1 MNLRWMRYETPK
13 IASSHQRQ
21 NWIATTLALWA
32 CLVVQGHAQDDFTS
46 SDSAIEEPPITASDR
61 DHWAFRP
68 LQRPSLPAWSP
79 ASKANHPIDTFI
91 LAQLELRDIDPVPAA
106 SRRVLVRRLF
116 LDLTGLPPT
125 PDELR
130 QWLDDPRPDAIER
143 LVDRLLASPQLGEH
157 QAQSWLDLARF
168 AETDGFE
175 HDKIRAEAWRYRDWV
190 IRAINQD
197 IGYDRFISLQ
207 LAGDEIEPEDPQAKI
222 ATTFCLAGPDMPDI
236 NSQDERK
243 NHLLNGIAA
252 NVGSVIMG
260 LQIGCAQCHEHKFD
274 PISHADFYRMRAI
287 FEPAVN
293 VKKNIS
299 VSLLEEVNPSPA
311 KSHLRIRG
319 DWDRL
324 GPEVVPSFLRIV
336 NSTDSHLQAVAES
349 LPGETTRRR
358 WALAKWLTQDQHPLT
373 SRVIVNRTWQQH
385 FGHGLSRSPSDFGY
399 MGDAP
404 THPLLLDWL
413 ATELTKGDWS
423 LKRLHRKIVCTDAYQ
438 RGSYPDLDMETD
450 SLDLSDRLRQ
460 FKSAIEQDP
469 RNLTLAYFPR
479 QRLTGESLRDVML
492 KISGSLNAQ
501 QYGPSFRPPLPQEV
515 RQDLLKGQWDVTP
528 ESNQHRRRSIYVFA
542 RRNLRLPLFDSFD
555 RPSGNESCARRYE
568 STTALQSLQL
578 LNSDFS
584 REISERL
591 ALRLKADAVSPESK
605 VHLLFVL
612 TVSRPPT
619 PAEVQEVLSFVQSSG
634 EEDLPERWKD
644 VCLAMLNTNEFVYV
658 D

>member
-1 MNLRWMRYETPK
+1 
-13 IASSHQRQ
+13 
-21 NWIATTLALWA
+21 
-32 CLVVQGHAQDDFTS
+32 
-46 SDSAIEEPPITASDR
+46 
-61 DHWAFRP
+61 
-68 LQRPSLPAWSP
+68 
-79 ASKANHPIDTFI
+79 
-91 LAQLELRDIDPVPAA
+91 
-106 SRRVLVRRLF
+106 
-116 LDLTGLPPT
+116 
-125 PDELR
+125 
-130 QWLDDPRPDAIER
+130 
-143 LVDRLLASPQLGEH
+143 
-157 QAQSWLDLARF
+157 
-168 AETDGFE
+168 
-175 HDKIRAEAWRYRDWV
+175 
-190 IRAINQD
+190 
-197 IGYDRFISLQ
+197 
-207 LAGDEIEPEDPQAKI
+207 
-222 ATTFCLAGPDMPDI
+222 
-236 NSQDERK
+236 
-243 NHLLNGIAA
+243 
-252 NVGSVIMG
+252 
-260 LQIGCAQCHEHKFD
+260 
-274 PISHADFYRMRAI
+274 
-287 FEPAVN
+287 
-293 VKKNIS
+293 
-299 VSLLEEVNPSPA
+299 
-311 KSHLRIRG
+311 
-319 DWDRL
+319 
-324 GPEVVPSFLRIV
+324 
-336 NSTDSHLQAVAES
+336 
-349 LPGETTRRR
+349 
-358 WALAKWLTQDQHPLT
+358 
-373 SRVIVNRTWQQH
+373 
-385 FGHGLSRSPSDFGY
+385 